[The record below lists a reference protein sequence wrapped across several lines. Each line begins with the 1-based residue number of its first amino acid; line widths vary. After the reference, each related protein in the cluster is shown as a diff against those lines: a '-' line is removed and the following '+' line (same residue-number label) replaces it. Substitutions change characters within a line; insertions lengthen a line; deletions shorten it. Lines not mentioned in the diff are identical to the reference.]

1 MLRDS
6 ARAFTSP
13 FLSRRI
19 RNKWRSG
26 KMIAQNCAQ
35 YFLSFHIFLAFLATA
50 SESARSIYIMHSY
63 YALLVDLSR

>member
-6 ARAFTSP
+6 ARVSASP

-19 RNKWRSG
+19 RNKWRAV
-26 KMIAQNCAQ
+26 KMIAENCAQ

-63 YALLVDLSR
+63 YATTG